1 MHGNLS
7 FYSTHDHPQSSM
19 RQSSWARVCVM
30 VITCLHG
37 AVSSLMG
44 QTAASAASSQSLVG
58 DWIFVM
64 EGDPQPQRVKL
75 AVEGDSLRGRVYG
88 QLFAVST
95 AKGAVSFRVGD
106 FRWRARVQG
115 DSLVGWLGVD
125 PDSSRWV
132 GVRESP
138 SRAARSMTL
147 APRSYSRAFAVTTP
161 ALRLVSGDTVT
172 TSTVDAGGWGRGA
185 YGDRRN
191 KLTDGGNP
199 LVGPFYVEHAL
210 PGDVLEVTLHKVALN
225 RGWAFSGTW
234 LVDNA
239 IETSYATR
247 RVSDPQ
253 RVDNTWVLD
262 TVMQRARRTT
272 DTGALAGYTVPL
284 TPFLGVIAT
293 APSNEFTPSSRESGS
308 YGGNMENRY
317 MRSGTTVLLP
327 VSQRGAY
334 LYIGDGHAAQGD
346 GETTGDAMETSLD
359 VTFSVKVRR
368 WGFQNI
374 VRAETD
380 THLLSHGVGGSVDE
394 AMRRATSDLASW
406 LETRYKLTSSDVA
419 VLLGFSMQY
428 EIADVVAPGFGVIA
442 RVPKAALPN
451 R

>member
-1 MHGNLS
+1 MHK
-7 FYSTHDHPQSSM
+7 SM
-19 RQSSWARVCVM
+19 LGTAAVM
-30 VITCLHG
+30 FATVFAG
-37 AVSSLMG
+37 AA
-44 QTAASAASSQSLVG
+44 QTAQGQAAGASARLAG
-58 DWIFVM
+58 DWIFEM
-64 EGDPQPQRVKL
+64 EGDPQPQRVRL
-75 AVEGDSLRGRVYG
+75 AVEGDSVRGRVYG
-88 QLFAVST
+88 QQFAVT
-95 AKGAVSFRVGD
+95 LANGVVGFRVGD
-106 FRWRARVQG
+106 FRWRARLQG
-115 DSLVGWLGVD
+115 DSLVGWLGIA

-132 GVRESP
+132 GVRETP
-138 SRAARSMTL
+138 SRAARRFVFTP
-147 APRSYSRAFAVTTP
+147 ATYSRAFAVAAP
-161 ALRLVSGDTVT
+161 ALRLVAGDTVT

-191 KLTDGGNP
+191 KLTEGGNP

-210 PGDVLEVTLHKVALN
+210 PGDVLEVTLHNVSLN

-247 RVSDPQ
+247 RVSDTQ
-253 RVDNTWVLD
+253 RIDNTWVLD
-262 TVMQRARRTT
+262 TVAMRARRTT

-293 APSNEFTPSSRESGS
+293 APGREFTPSSRESGG

-317 MRSGTTVLLP
+317 MRTGTTVLLP
-327 VSQRGAY
+327 VTQRGAY
-334 LYIGDGHAAQGD
+334 LYLGDGHAAQGD

-368 WGFQNI
+368 WGFQNG

-380 THLLSHGVGGSVDE
+380 THMLSHGVGGSVDE
-394 AMRRATSDLASW
+394 ALRRATSDLASW
-406 LETRYKLTSSDVA
+406 LENRYKLSSSDVA

-428 EIADVVAPGFGVIA
+428 EIADVVSPGYGVIA